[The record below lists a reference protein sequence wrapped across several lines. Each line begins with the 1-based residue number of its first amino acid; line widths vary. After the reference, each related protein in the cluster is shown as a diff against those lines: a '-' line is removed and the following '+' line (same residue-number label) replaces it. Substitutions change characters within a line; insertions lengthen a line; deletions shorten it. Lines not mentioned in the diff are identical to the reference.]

1 MQAIEIILHILL
13 LLLLGYLALF
23 KSYFVEKGKNLA
35 TKEDIEEITKTIETV
50 KNDIHLSTQFK
61 ISIKNEERNALVEG
75 YIKYSNWLNSIV
87 DVYFSGISEANEEA
101 LESIY
106 MKLDDAKFQYELA
119 VAKIGLFVDQPDLT
133 ELIGKLKISTLQFQH
148 QVNETSHKL
157 KSIFFN
163 MKVELNA
170 TPVENKPAV
179 YKKYLDQQSELFRE
193 FRESKLTKFSE
204 IAPLQRHYQLLS
216 YNRIREISNCRE

>member
-1 MQAIEIILHILL
+1 MQLIEIILQLSL
-13 LLLLGYLALF
+13 LLLLGYVAFF

-75 YIKYSNWLNSIV
+75 YIKYSNWLNSVV

-101 LESIY
+101 LDSIY

-119 VAKIGLFVDQPDLT
+119 VAKIGLFVDQRELT
-133 ELIGKLKISTLQFQH
+133 ELIGRLKISTLEFQH
-148 QVNETSHKL
+148 QVNDTSHKL
-157 KSIFFN
+157 KEIFFN
-163 MKVELNA
+163 MKVEMKA
-170 TPVENKPAV
+170 TPIGNQPAV
-179 YKKYLDQQSELFRE
+179 YKKYLDQQAEVFRV
-193 FRESKLTKFSE
+193 FRESKLAKFAE
-204 IAPLQRHYQLLS
+204 IAPLQRQYQLLS
-216 YNRIREISNCRE
+216 YNRIREITASRE